1 MRKNYINRTIGMFA
15 VTAMVILNLCG
26 CSDKKEDDTQQLEVN
41 TQYETENTEYEVES
55 TEYMSIT
62 ENFDDMSGEMLSDIR
77 ILDLDSTG
85 NIKNTLVLEDYPQHS
100 LSVYDRQNDLIYYS
114 ERVYDD
120 DNDYGDQL
128 FSYSRETKE
137 SVQLT
142 DNIYAINYIYPVG
155 DYVYMLGAMQGTH
168 YLTIIKFDLNTK
180 ELSVFDNDGKWNFD
194 LLVYDVY
201 GDRLYATACDVKEQ
215 EDCTEAY
222 NSRPEEEEDDNFIP
236 PDYTVFEFGNDFY
249 NPKQILHTEN
259 KYIRRIGATSEN
271 KLFVTFADTLPVMN
285 PTYESHYLDLKTNK
299 LEDAPDIDNAA
310 YVTEFVYFFH
320 DDSKIYFIGA
330 DPESDTRGL
339 CSYDTE
345 SKTVKLLYK
354 SDVGYINN
362 CSMLK

>member
-1 MRKNYINRTIGMFA
+1 MNKNSMKKNYIKIKLCMFSTI
-15 VTAMVILNLCG
+15 VIVIAMPNLFG
-26 CSDKKEDDTQQLEVN
+26 GSEKKEEDTQQN
-41 TQYETENTEYEVES
+41 TQLQVINTEYH
-55 TEYMSIT
+55 TEDSEYLSIT
-62 ENFDDMSGEMLSDIR
+62 ETYEDSSGMMMSNANYIDVDDE
-77 ILDLDSTG
+77 
-85 NIKNTLVLEDYPQHS
+85 NINEIKIHTVEYSSQYP
-100 LSVYDRQNDLIYYS
+100 LTVYDKQNDLIYYS

-168 YLTIIKFDLNTK
+168 YLTIIKYDLNTK

-222 NSRPEEEEDDNFIP
+222 NSRPEEKEDD
-236 PDYTVFEFGNDFY
+236 
-249 NPKQILHTEN
+249 
-259 KYIRRIGATSEN
+259 
-271 KLFVTFADTLPVMN
+271 
-285 PTYESHYLDLKTNK
+285 
-299 LEDAPDIDNAA
+299 
-310 YVTEFVYFFH
+310 
-320 DDSKIYFIGA
+320 
-330 DPESDTRGL
+330 
-339 CSYDTE
+339 
-345 SKTVKLLYK
+345 
-354 SDVGYINN
+354 GYINN